1 MFVEEIAR
9 RGRRR
14 RWKEEEGRRRKRK
27 GEKGRERKRRYS
39 GSGIRDEIN
48 KKSNGKPMNKRNY
61 FNTKRPADVGLKQN
75 KKLLHL

>member
-1 MFVEEIAR
+1 M
-9 RGRRR
+9 
-14 RWKEEEGRRRKRK
+14 EGRRRKRK
-27 GEKGRERKRRYS
+27 GEKGRERERRYS
-39 GSGIRDEIN
+39 GSGRDEIN